1 MDVIAS
7 VIETLPLLLDGLAT
21 TVLICAV
28 AMVGAVLVAVPV
40 VAARRRGGILGG
52 LARGYVQV
60 VRGLPIVILVFL
72 MYFGL
77 PAALGLG
84 RVSAFWVGVIALSL
98 NGGAFVSE
106 VLRAAIDRVPQ
117 GQWDAGRAL
126 ALPRRVVWTKVVVPQ
141 MLPVALPA
149 LVGELSFLVKAS
161 PVLSLIT
168 VVDLT
173 RRSKQVAME
182 TFDPLVPMLAAAV
195 LYFAL
200 IYVLSVLSRVLEG
213 RLSHPK
219 ARA

>member
-1 MDVIAS
+1 MTVIAS
-7 VIETLPLLLDGLAT
+7 VAGTLPLLLDGLAT
-21 TVLICAV
+21 TLLICAV
-28 AMVGAVLVAVPV
+28 AMVGAVLIAVPV
-40 VAARRRGGILGG
+40 VAARRWGGVIGR
-52 LARGYVQV
+52 LARAYVLI

-84 RVSAFWVGVIALSL
+84 RVSAFWVGVVALSL

-117 GQWDAGRAL
+117 GQWDAARAL
-126 ALPRRVVWTKVVVPQ
+126 ALPRAVVWARVIVPQ

-173 RRSKQVAME
+173 RRSQQVAME
-182 TFDPLVPMLAAAV
+182 TFDPLAPMLAAAV
-195 LYFAL
+195 LYFAI
-200 IYVLSVLSRVLEG
+200 IYVLSTLSRALEG
-213 RLSHPK
+213 RLSPPK
-219 ARA
+219 GRA

>member
-1 MDVIAS
+1 MTVIAS
-7 VIETLPLLLDGLAT
+7 VLHTLPLLLDGLVT
-21 TVLICAV
+21 TLLICAV
-28 AMVGAVLVAVPV
+28 AMVGAVLIAVPV
-40 VAARRRGGILGG
+40 VAARRRGGVLGR
-52 LARGYVQV
+52 LARAYVLI

-84 RVSAFWVGVIALSL
+84 RVSAFWVGVVALSL

-106 VLRAAIDRVPQ
+106 VLRAAIDRVPH
-117 GQWDAGRAL
+117 GQWDAARAL
-126 ALPRRVVWTKVVVPQ
+126 ALPRRVVWTRVIVPQ

-173 RRSKQVAME
+173 RRSQQVAME
-182 TFDPLVPMLAAAV
+182 TFDPLAPMLAAAV
-195 LYFAL
+195 LYFAI
-200 IYVLSVLSRVLEG
+200 IYVLSSLSRALEH
-213 RLSHPK
+213 RLSPPK